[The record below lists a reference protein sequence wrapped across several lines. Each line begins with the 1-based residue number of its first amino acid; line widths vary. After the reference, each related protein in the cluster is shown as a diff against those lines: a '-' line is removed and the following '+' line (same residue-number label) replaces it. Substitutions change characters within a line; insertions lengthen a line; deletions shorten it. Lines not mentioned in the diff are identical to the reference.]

1 MRGLWENLPSPRGSH
16 LTSYQS
22 DAAHAPRRAPRG
34 QRWDSFLEELEIKKR
49 YLKPCQL
56 ILQRVRDGS
65 LQHYTDIR
73 YLPCLFRAQFQDPRS
88 CPPQGPPLYSHSPS
102 SFLNELQG
110 WFPACLNRTSL
121 TQPAL
126 GWNHQLGLPS
136 VWKTNPS
143 AGLSSRKRTRILKRR
158 RASAKFPWT
167 AAWVKLMFAV
177 YLA

>member
-1 MRGLWENLPSPRGSH
+1 MRALRKFPLACGSH
-16 LTSYQS
+16 LTCYQS
-22 DAAHAPRRAPRG
+22 DAVHGLCRAAWG
-34 QRWDSFLEELEIKKR
+34 QRWDCFLEEREIKKC

-56 ILQRVRDGS
+56 ILQRVKDWP
-65 LQHYTDIR
+65 LQHYTDSR
-73 YLPCLFRAQFQDPRS
+73 YLSCLFGAQFQNPSSHPPRS
-88 CPPQGPPLYSHSPS
+88 PRLYPHSPS

-158 RASAKFPWT
+158 QASAKFLWT
-167 AAWVKLMFAV
+167 GAWVKLMFAV
-177 YLA
+177 YLS